1 MSRRLSIILSAVS
14 LLIALPLMAAPVCAD
29 DIKSASFTPPT
40 SFTPREMAHCML
52 KRFRANHSES
62 HRDAYKACKEQF
74 DAAQADGT
82 ETAMNEAAPAGAGRA
97 P

>member
-14 LLIALPLMAAPVCAD
+14 LLIAAPLIAAPVGAD
-29 DIKSASFTPPT
+29 DLKTT

-62 HRDAYKACKEQF
+62 HRDAYMACKEQF
-74 DAAQADGT
+74 DAAQADRT
-82 ETAMNEAAPAGAGRA
+82 ETAMNEAAPEGAARA